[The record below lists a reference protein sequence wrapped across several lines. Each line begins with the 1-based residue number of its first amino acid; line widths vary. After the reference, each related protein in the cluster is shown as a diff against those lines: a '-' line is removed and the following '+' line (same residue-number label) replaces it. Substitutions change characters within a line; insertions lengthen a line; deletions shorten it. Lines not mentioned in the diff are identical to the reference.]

1 MSLLRKLYDDS
12 LDKKK
17 IRNTEKNA
25 VEAYSKGHVHLKLGY
40 CEEAIDSY
48 IKAEELWNSLG
59 DIFSV
64 QGMDKEASRAYVKAV
79 ETWFDRSF
87 VLYKMGKNEE
97 ALELI
102 DRTLEKQ
109 ASNPKVFCSKALI
122 LFENKKY
129 EDALKCLEN
138 ALDLSVED
146 PGAWCYKGNTLCK
159 LGRYDEA
166 LEAYD
171 RSIEL
176 SNPQAFQ
183 FPRFAWISRSS
194 SSQIL
199 PDSAQA
205 WYCKGVAL
213 FELKRYDEA
222 KKALGNLLEI
232 EPEFENAIEL
242 RKLCSKKSKIESD
255 QNKK

>member
-1 MSLLRKLYDDS
+1 LNLN
-12 LDKKK
+12 
-17 IRNTEKNA
+17 I
-25 VEAYSKGHVHLKLGY
+25 
-40 CEEAIDSY
+40 EE
-48 IKAEELWNSLG
+48 
-59 DIFSV
+59 
-64 QGMDKEASRAYVKAV
+64 
-79 ETWFDRSF
+79 
-87 VLYKMGKNEE
+87 
-97 ALELI
+97 
-102 DRTLEKQ
+102 
-109 ASNPKVFCSKALI
+109 
-122 LFENKKY
+122 
-129 EDALKCLEN
+129 
-138 ALDLSVED
+138 

-222 KKALGNLLEI
+222 QEALGNLLEI

-242 RKLCSKKSKIESD
+242 RILCSKKAEMEG
-255 QNKK
+255 